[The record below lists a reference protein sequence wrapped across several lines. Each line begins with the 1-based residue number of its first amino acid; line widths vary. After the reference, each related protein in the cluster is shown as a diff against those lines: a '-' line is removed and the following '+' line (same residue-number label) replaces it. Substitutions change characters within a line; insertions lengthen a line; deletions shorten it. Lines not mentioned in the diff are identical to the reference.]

1 VRATDQTGVR
11 IRGSGVG
18 WVGVFAVLTAL
29 AIQLSV
35 LTASASAEDPW
46 LVAAA
51 QDEPVAAPLVLED
64 GATPESPAAD
74 PVAAPVP
81 DPEVTSPEP
90 VAPSGL
96 PATVKSPAPDAADPA
111 LPPSLEVDP
120 PDVKH
125 VGEPTGPAES
135 SPPTTHQVEGTT
147 PADPEPVAPL
157 PTAAD
162 PPLTPVLPSAPESRP
177 RGAAPKRSRTARGLA
192 TVAWGRPGSLVS
204 GVTVHAWGAAVK
216 WRPPPVSLP
225 AGPRAKS
232 SAVAG
237 TEASVGEAP
246 PEQPPHVPLP
256 PSSSMC
262 GGTSSCGSTF
272 LAMLPLLMGIVCLCA
287 SLFERLIEAPALW
300 RPTRFVS
307 LRERPG

>member
-1 VRATDQTGVR
+1 M
-11 IRGSGVG
+11 GSGVG

-51 QDEPVAAPLVLED
+51 QDEAVAAPPVLDD

-90 VAPSGL
+90 VAPPGP
-96 PATVKSPAPDAADPA
+96 PATVESPAPDAADPA

-147 PADPEPVAPL
+147 PAVPEPVAPL

-162 PPLTPVLPSAPESRP
+162 PPLTPVLPPPPESRP
-177 RGAAPKRSRTARGLA
+177 RDAAPKRSRTGVGVAP
-192 TVAWGRPGSLVS
+192 VAWGQPGSLVS
-204 GVTVHAWGAAVK
+204 GVTVHAWGATVK

-225 AGPRAKS
+225 AAPRATS
-232 SAVAG
+232 PVAG
-237 TEASVGEAP
+237 TSADPVISPAP
-246 PEQPPHVPLP
+246 PEHPRPVPRAP
-256 PSSSMC
+256 GSSLC
-262 GGTSSCGSTF
+262 GGASSCGSTF
-272 LAMLPLLMGIVCLCA
+272 LAMLPLLTAIVCLCA
-287 SLFERLIEAPALW
+287 ALFECLIEAPALW